1 MTSPTLG
8 TPAAATTETATDAE
22 GLTADRVTA
31 HTLLNCLIREVSG
44 PEHQATVAGG
54 HLLVRLP
61 RRGVLL
67 RVALRR
73 LSLIGAH
80 RFSGPPE
87 RNEGPDWSPLGSDA
101 LADLIHE
108 ELALRTGTDNEEFIS
123 QVAASRATIR
133 TVLHARR
140 DHQPSPDTYLD
151 SEQSL
156 VYGHRFHPTPKS
168 RTGDPR
174 EWLEHGPETGARFPL
189 RYLAVRPELLRA
201 EGDCTALDGLGPVR
215 PDRVVLP
222 VHPWQYRMLS
232 GHRAL
237 RAALTRGD
245 VHDLG
250 VGGPPVA
257 PTASVRTVYEPGAD
271 VFLKFSLN
279 VRLTNCVRKNS
290 VYELSGAVVLNGVV
304 QPVFAALRERYPGCA
319 LLGEPGYRSLD
330 LDGSRD
336 LHEGFGLIVRE
347 GFGRLLPPG
356 VTPLLA
362 AAVADEYP
370 NSPAHISRLLAR
382 RGTDPLAWWDAYLGL
397 LLPPVLAAYF
407 EHGVVLEPHLQNVL
421 VGVSPDGMP
430 THILFRDLEGTKL
443 VPERH
448 QQTLEALDEEVRDP
462 LTYSAARGWDRV
474 AYCLLVNHVA
484 EMAGALADTAPALE
498 AALWGLVHDH
508 IAAYAADAGNP
519 PRLRA
524 LLSGVPLPAKAN
536 LMLRWARQPDRHATY
551 VPLPSPLSD
560 DFTRQVTR

>member
-8 TPAAATTETATDAE
+8 TPAPGTAASDVDGA
-22 GLTADRVTA
+22 TADVVTA
-31 HTLLNCLIREVSG
+31 HTLLNCLVREVSG
-44 PEHQATVAGG
+44 PERQVIVADG

-73 LSLIGAH
+73 QSLIGAH

-87 RNEGPDWSPLGSDA
+87 RCEGAAWSPLGSAA
-101 LADLIHE
+101 LADLIRA
-108 ELALRTGTDNEEFIS
+108 ELTSCTGADNGEFTA

-133 TVLHARR
+133 TVLTARR
-140 DHQPSPDTYLD
+140 AHRPSPDAYLA

-168 RTGDPR
+168 RSGDPH
-174 EWLEHGPETGARFPL
+174 EWLEYGPETGSRFAL
-189 RYLAVRPELLRA
+189 RHLAVRPELLYG
-201 EGDCTALDGLGPVR
+201 EGDSSALDALGPAR
-215 PDRVVLP
+215 PGHLVLP
-222 VHPWQYRMLS
+222 AHPWQYRMLS

-237 RAALTRGD
+237 RAALARGD

-250 VGGPPVA
+250 SCGPLVA
-257 PTASVRTVYEPGAD
+257 PTASVRTVYEPAAD

-290 VYELSGAVVLNGVV
+290 AYELAGAVVLHEVV
-304 QPVFAALRERYPGCA
+304 QPVFAALRARYPGCGM
-319 LLGEPGYRSLD
+319 LGEPGYRSLD

-336 LHEGFGLIVRE
+336 LHEGFGVIVRE
-347 GFGRLLPPG
+347 GFGRHLPPA

-370 NSPAHISRLLAR
+370 NSPAHVSRLLAR
-382 RGTDPLAWWDAYLGL
+382 RGSDPLAWWDAYLGL

-407 EHGVVLEPHLQNVL
+407 EHGLVLEPHLQNVV
-421 VGVSPDGMP
+421 VGVRADGMP
-430 THILFRDLEGTKL
+430 AHVLFRDLEGTKL

-448 QQTLEALDEEVRDP
+448 HRTLAALDEETRGP

-484 EMAGALADTAPALE
+484 EMVSALADTAPALE
-498 AALWGLVHDH
+498 ASLWGLVHDH
-508 IAAYAADAGNP
+508 IAAYAADTGNP

-536 LMLRWARQPDRHATY
+536 LLLRWARQADRHATY

-560 DFTRQVTR
+560 DFPRQVTP

>member
-8 TPAAATTETATDAE
+8 TPAPGTTATDVDGA
-22 GLTADRVTA
+22 TADVVTA
-31 HTLLNCLIREVSG
+31 HTLLNCLVREVSG
-44 PEHQATVAGG
+44 PERQVTVADG

-87 RNEGPDWSPLGSDA
+87 RREGTVWSPLGSAA
-101 LADLIHE
+101 LADLIRA
-108 ELALRTGTDNEEFIS
+108 ELTLCTGADNEEFTA
-123 QVAASRATIR
+123 QVAASRATIHS
-133 TVLHARR
+133 VLQARR
-140 DHQPSPDTYLD
+140 AHRPAPDAYLA

-168 RTGDPR
+168 RSGDPH
-174 EWLEHGPETGARFPL
+174 EWLEYGPETGSRFAL

-201 EGDCTALDGLGPVR
+201 EGDSGALDALGPGR
-215 PDRVVLP
+215 PDHLVLP

-232 GHRAL
+232 DHPAL
-237 RAALTRGD
+237 RTALARGD

-250 VGGPPVA
+250 SGGPPVA
-257 PTASVRTVYEPGAD
+257 PTASVRTVYEPAAD

-290 VYELSGAVVLNGVV
+290 AYELAGAVVLHRVV
-304 QPVFAALRERYPGCA
+304 RPVFAALRARYPGCGM
-319 LLGEPGYRSLD
+319 LGEPGYRSLD
-330 LDGSRD
+330 LDGDRD
-336 LHEGFGLIVRE
+336 LHEGFGVIVRE
-347 GFGRLLPPG
+347 GFGRHLPPA

-382 RGTDPLAWWDAYLGL
+382 RGSDPLAWWDAYLRL

-407 EHGVVLEPHLQNVL
+407 EHGVVLEPHLQNVV
-421 VGVSPDGMP
+421 VGVHPDGMP
-430 THILFRDLEGTKL
+430 AHVLFRDLEGTKL

-448 QQTLEALDEEVRDP
+448 HRTLAALDEATGGP
-462 LTYSAARGWDRV
+462 LTYSAAHGWDRV

-484 EMAGALADTAPALE
+484 EMVSALADTAPALE
-498 AALWGLVHDH
+498 ASLWGLVHDH
-508 IAAYAADAGNP
+508 IAAYAADAGDP

-536 LMLRWARQPDRHATY
+536 LRLRWARQADRHATY

-560 DFTRQVTR
+560 DFTRQVTP

>member
-1 MTSPTLG
+1 MTPPTLG
-8 TPAAATTETATDAE
+8 TPAAATTDTATDID
-22 GLTADRVTA
+22 GLAADTVTA
-31 HTLLNCLIREVSG
+31 HTLLNCLVREVSG
-44 PEHQATVAGG
+44 PEHQATVADGY
-54 HLLVRLP
+54 LLVRLP

-87 RNEGPDWSPLGSDA
+87 HHEDAAWSPLGSAA
-101 LADLIHE
+101 LADLIRE
-108 ELALRTGTDNEEFIS
+108 ELALRTGTDNEEFTA

-140 DHQPSPDTYLD
+140 SHQPSPDTYLA

-201 EGDCTALDGLGPVR
+201 EGDSTALDGLGPDR
-215 PDRVVLP
+215 PDRIVLP

-232 GHRAL
+232 GHSAL
-237 RAALTRGD
+237 RAALARGD

-250 VGGPPVA
+250 TGGPPVA
-257 PTASVRTVYEPGAD
+257 PTASVRTVYEAGAD

-290 VYELSGAVVLNGVV
+290 AYELSGAVALNRVL

-319 LLGEPGYRSLD
+319 LLGEPGYRSLA

-336 LHEGFGLIVRE
+336 LYEGFGVIVRE
-347 GFGRLLPPG
+347 GFGRHLPPG

-382 RGTDPLAWWDAYLGL
+382 RGTDPLVWWDTYLGL

-421 VGVSPDGMP
+421 VGVRADGMP
-430 THILFRDLEGTKL
+430 THVLFRDLEGTKL

-448 QQTLEALDEEVRDP
+448 HQTLAALDEEVRGP

-484 EMAGALADTAPALE
+484 EMAGALTDTAPALE

-519 PRLRA
+519 PRLKA

-536 LMLRWARQPDRHATY
+536 LLLRWARQADRHATY

-560 DFTRQVTR
+560 NFPRQVTP

>member
-8 TPAAATTETATDAE
+8 PPAPGTTATDAD
-22 GLTADRVTA
+22 GTTADVVTA
-31 HTLLNCLIREVSG
+31 HTLLNCLVREVSG
-44 PEHQATVAGG
+44 PERQVTVADG

-87 RNEGPDWSPLGSDA
+87 RREGAAWSPLGSAA
-101 LADLIHE
+101 LAELIRA
-108 ELALRTGTDNEEFIS
+108 ELTLRTGADNEEFTA
-123 QVAASRATIR
+123 QVAASRATVG
-133 TVLHARR
+133 TVLQARR
-140 DHQPSPDTYLD
+140 AHRPPPDAYLA

-168 RTGDPR
+168 RSGDPR
-174 EWLEHGPETGARFPL
+174 EWLEYGPETGSRFAL
-189 RYLAVRPELLRA
+189 RYLAVPPELLCA
-201 EGDCTALDGLGPVR
+201 EGDSGALDTLGPGR
-215 PDRVVLP
+215 PGHLVLP

-232 GHRAL
+232 GHRGL
-237 RAALTRGD
+237 RAALARGD

-250 VGGPPVA
+250 SCGPPVA
-257 PTASVRTVYEPGAD
+257 PTASVRTVYEPAAD

-290 VYELSGAVVLNGVV
+290 AYELAGAVVLHGVV
-304 QPVFAALRERYPGCA
+304 QPVFAALRARYPGCGM
-319 LLGEPGYRSLD
+319 LGEPGYRSLD

-336 LHEGFGLIVRE
+336 LHEGFGVIVRE
-347 GFGRLLPPG
+347 GFGRHLPPA

-370 NSPAHISRLLAR
+370 NSPAHVSRLLAR
-382 RGTDPLAWWDAYLGL
+382 RGSDPLAWWDAYLGL

-407 EHGVVLEPHLQNVL
+407 EHGVVLEPHLQNVV
-421 VGVSPDGMP
+421 VGVRADGMP
-430 THILFRDLEGTKL
+430 AHVLFRDLEGTKL

-448 QQTLEALDEEVRDP
+448 HRTLAALDEETSGP

-484 EMAGALADTAPALE
+484 EMVSALADTAPALE
-498 AALWGLVHDH
+498 ASLWGLVHDH

-536 LMLRWARQPDRHATY
+536 LLLRWARQADRHATY

-560 DFTRQVTR
+560 DFPRQVTP